1 MVLSARRC
9 PDVGQ
14 SDEVVNIKKFV
25 NETMML
31 IVQESFKEELQKW
44 MF

>member
-1 MVLSARRC
+1 MVLSARRY

-14 SDEVVNIKKFV
+14 SDEIVNIKYCV

-31 IVQESFKEELQKW
+31 IVLESFKEEWLK
-44 MF
+44 